1 MTSSE
6 QAVVTETEQDSV
18 LDAIAP
24 RKINYSAEI
33 TESGPC
39 RKRIKV
45 TIPQEE
51 ISLQLEDSIGDMKK
65 EAQVPGFR
73 PGRVPRVLLQRR
85 FKKEMAD
92 RVKTNLMLATLE
104 QVEKDHKLNLISQ
117 PQLDF
122 EAVALPDTGSMSFEM
137 EVEVRPDFE
146 APAFKELKVKRP
158 TRELSSEDVDKQYKS
173 FLERY
178 ADLVP
183 KEDTGAEMGDLVI
196 ADLVFTRG
204 GEQVN
209 VAKDI
214 QFRVQPEL
222 RFQDGSVPS
231 CGETLLGVKPG
242 EKRTTKALVGTASA
256 DPALRGQEI
265 DVTFEVNDL
274 KFLRLPEVN
283 EDFLG
288 AIGFDT
294 EEELKDAL
302 KEVLQGRLES
312 SQRQAVRNDLM
323 NQLIE
328 AVPFDLPRDLVNRQ
342 TRDTMR
348 KRVMDLRESG
358 LSENQIRA
366 REAELRAN
374 AFESTI
380 RGLKEYFILDK
391 IATELE
397 IKVEPEDLNL
407 EIARMAERE
416 DESPRRI
423 RARLERENS
432 MDFLAIQV
440 LENKTIDYILENV
453 TIEDV
458 AMVDETEIETLEE
471 SASPGG
477 LVDAAEEA
485 KAEAAAE
492 AEAAAGAESEDAS

>member
-1 MTSSE
+1 MPSSE
-6 QAVVTETEQDSV
+6 ESV
-18 LDAIAP
+18 ATLSEPDNLTDAMAP
-24 RKINYSAEI
+24 RKIQYKAEI
-33 TESGPC
+33 SEAGPC

-51 ISLQLEDSIGDMKK
+51 IALQLEDSIGDMRK

-73 PGRVPRVLLQRR
+73 PGRVPKILIQRR
-85 FKKEMAD
+85 FKKEMSD

-137 EVEVRPDFE
+137 EVEVRPDFD
-146 APAFKELKVKRP
+146 APSYSDLKVKRP
-158 TRELSSEDVDKQYKS
+158 SRVLTPADVEKQYKS

-183 KEDTGAEMGDLVI
+183 KTEGGAELGDLVI
-196 ADLVFTRG
+196 ADLVFSRN
-204 GEQVN
+204 GEPVN
-209 VAKDI
+209 TAKEI

-222 RFQDGSVPS
+222 RFQDGRVPT
-231 CGETLLGVKPG
+231 CGVALAGVKPSQ
-242 EKRTTKALVGTASA
+242 KVTTKALVGTASA
-256 DPALRGQEI
+256 DPTLRGQEI

-283 EDFLG
+283 DDFLG
-288 AIGFDT
+288 AIGFET
-294 EEELKDAL
+294 EDELKEAL

-312 SQRQAVRNDLM
+312 SMRQAVRDDLM
-323 NQLIE
+323 NQLI
-328 AVPFDLPRDLVNRQ
+328 AAAPFELPRDLVNRQ

-374 AFESTI
+374 AFESTV

-391 IATELE
+391 IATGLD
-397 IKVEPEDLNL
+397 IKVESEDLNR
-407 EIARMAERE
+407 EIEKMAERE

-440 LENKTIDYILENV
+440 LENKTIDYILEHV
-453 TIEDV
+453 AIQDV
-458 AMVDETEIETLEE
+458 LMVDEAEVETLEE
-471 SASPGG
+471 SATPGG

-485 KAEAAAE
+485 KAEAAAGLE
-492 AEAAAGAESEDAS
+492 SSTDSEDAS

>member
-18 LDAIAP
+18 MDAIAP

-183 KEDTGAEMGDLVI
+183 KEDIGAEMGDLVI

-283 EDFLG
+283 
-288 AIGFDT
+288 
-294 EEELKDAL
+294 DAL

-380 RGLKEYFILDK
+380 RGLKEYVILDK